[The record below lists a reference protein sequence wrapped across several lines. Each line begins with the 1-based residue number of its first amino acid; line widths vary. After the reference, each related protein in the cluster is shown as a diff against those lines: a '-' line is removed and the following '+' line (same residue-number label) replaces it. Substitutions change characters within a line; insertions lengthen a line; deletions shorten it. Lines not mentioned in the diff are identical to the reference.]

1 MEGRPKQP
9 IRSHIIGAGL
19 LAALAQMAPPATFYS
34 GRAGSRSRRKRN
46 PPGHKLAKRIKMM
59 CGGR

>member
-1 MEGRPKQP
+1 MSRGRPKRQP
-9 IRSHIIGAGL
+9 SSAGIGL
-19 LAALAQMAPPATFYS
+19 LAAMAGIAAPMTFIGGRS
-34 GRAGSRSRRKRN
+34 GSYHKRKRN